1 MVLIRTFESTEWQKY
16 RAVRLQALQESP
28 DAFGRLY
35 VDSAKYSDELW
46 QARLERI
53 DPASDFP
60 LGAFTCGPAPG
71 ESPRGES
78 TPGESTRG
86 ESVVGLAWGR
96 IDSECPGRADLYQM
110 WASPAYRGQGIGRRM
125 LTEVISWA
133 RQQQAIDLYLGVTI
147 DNSPAEQLYRS
158 AGFESIGEPEPL
170 RPHSSKLV
178 QNMRLIL

>member
-1 MVLIRTFESTEWQKY
+1 MVLIRTFESAEWQKY
-16 RAVRLQALQESP
+16 RAVRLQALADSP
-28 DAFGRLY
+28 DAFGSLY

-53 DPASDFP
+53 EPASDLP
-60 LGAFTCGPAPG
+60 LGAFSCSPAPG
-71 ESPRGES
+71 ESARGES
-78 TPGESTRG
+78 A
-86 ESVVGLAWGR
+86 VGLAWGR